1 MGRRPYSILLAGW
14 VLLLAGCSSSPEP
27 TAAKVKSANPS
38 YQYQPSDLRSA
49 RPTGQSKDIDLLLDH
64 YEQWQG
70 VPYRLGGTSTNGVD
84 CSAYVQ
90 RVYQDS
96 FDAILPRTT
105 TQQAK
110 LGRQIKRSELT
121 TGDLVFFRV
130 SRRTQHV
137 GVYLKDGQFLHASTS
152 KGVIISRLD
161 NPYWKKRYWMS
172 RRIQ

>member
-1 MGRRPYSILLAGW
+1 MGRRPYFILVLAGLA
-14 VLLLAGCSSSPEP
+14 LLLTGCSSSPESTTNQVKQTTMP
-27 TAAKVKSANPS
+27 SSQQPAKVAAKPASEPH
-38 YQYQPSDLRSA
+38 
-49 RPTGQSKDIDLLLDH
+49 DIDLLLDH

-70 VPYRLGGTSTNGVD
+70 VPYRLGGTSTKGVD
-84 CSAYVQ
+84 CSGYVQ

-105 TQQAK
+105 TQQAQ

-121 TGDLVFFRV
+121 TGDLVFFRI

-152 KGVIISRLD
+152 KGVIISQLD